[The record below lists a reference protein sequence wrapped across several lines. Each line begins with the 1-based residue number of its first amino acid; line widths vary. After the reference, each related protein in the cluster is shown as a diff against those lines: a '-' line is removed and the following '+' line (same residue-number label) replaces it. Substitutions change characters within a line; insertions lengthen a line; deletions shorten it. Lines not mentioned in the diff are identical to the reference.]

1 MAIQSLQFLQAT
13 NPYHSKG
20 VNAVNNFEPRQAKP
34 VASKPVDN
42 FFKPTTE
49 DYEKAQAYIDGN
61 YNAGSVFAPQK
72 THAVSDKGA
81 AFDGFTVPENNGT
94 GELSP
99 VYEPGERLLD
109 FKC

>member
-13 NPYHSKG
+13 NPYHGK
-20 VNAVNNFEPRQAKP
+20 VQAP
-34 VASKPVDN
+34 ASHGYHQGTQQTSIKTATQG
-42 FFKPTTE
+42 FKPSVE

-61 YNAGSVFAPQK
+61 YNAGNIFAPQK
-72 THAVSDKGA
+72 ASAANEKGA
-81 AFDGFTVPENNGT
+81 AFDGFTVPANNGT